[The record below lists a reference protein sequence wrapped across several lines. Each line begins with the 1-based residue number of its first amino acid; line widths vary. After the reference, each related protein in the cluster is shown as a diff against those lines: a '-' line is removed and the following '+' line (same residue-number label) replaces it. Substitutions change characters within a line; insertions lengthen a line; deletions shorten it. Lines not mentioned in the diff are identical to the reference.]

1 MRRVFPTTLLALL
14 ASGAAV
20 AQSDKDGGD
29 DGHFAFHFFGGG
41 RLGVEAVQISK
52 EVRKLLGASEDAGVL
67 VNSVQSDSVAAE
79 AGIKPGDVIV
89 EVAGQK
95 VKSVGSIRRAL
106 ADKDAGQTVAVT
118 LIRDKRSTTVNAK
131 LRERKEPD
139 FKSMMIDMPDGEGFL
154 SRIEAVARGPVAA
167 TTSTGQQYTG
177 PSRRYEVE
185 QSTVSRGYRCPA

>member
-29 DGHFAFHFFGGG
+29 DGHFTFHFFGGG

-52 EVRKLLGASEDAGVL
+52 EVRKLLGAPEDAGVL
-67 VNSVQSDSVAAE
+67 VNSVQPDSVAAE

-95 VKSVGSIRRAL
+95 VKNVGSIRRAL

-139 FKSMMIDMPDGEGFL
+139 GEGFL
-154 SRIEAVARGPVAA
+154 HGPELRKQLDGLSERLSALEK
-167 TTSTGQQYTG
+167 
-177 PSRRYEVE
+177 RL
-185 QSTVSRGYRCPA
+185 QSLESKQ

>member
-29 DGHFAFHFFGGG
+29 DRHFTFHFFGGG

-52 EVRKLLGASEDAGVL
+52 EVRKLLGAPEDAGVL
-67 VNSVQSDSVAAE
+67 VNSVQPDSVAAE

-95 VKSVGSIRRAL
+95 VKNVGSIRRAL

-154 SRIEAVARGPVAA
+154 HGPELRKQLDGLSERLSALEK
-167 TTSTGQQYTG
+167 
-177 PSRRYEVE
+177 RL
-185 QSTVSRGYRCPA
+185 QSLESKQ